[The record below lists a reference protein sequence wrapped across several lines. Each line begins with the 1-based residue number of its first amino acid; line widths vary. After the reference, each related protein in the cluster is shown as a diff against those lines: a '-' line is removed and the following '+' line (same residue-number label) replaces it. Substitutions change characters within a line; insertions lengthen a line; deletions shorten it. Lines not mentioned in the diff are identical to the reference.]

1 MYLLDQH
8 GIGREDYMIFKSI
21 TVKDKSGKDIELRNA
36 EVQDAEALINYLKV
50 TNAETPYLIC
60 EPEEITLSL
69 EQEKAIITRKQEDE
83 RELLLLAFENGRHI
97 GNVSL
102 MSVGT
107 SVRYKHRCNL
117 AIALYKEYCG
127 RGIGR
132 LMLETI
138 FDVARKTGYTQAE
151 LEVVTENVGA
161 LHLYESLG
169 FVKYGQLPNSMRYKD
184 GRTVDSFLMVK
195 EL

>member
-1 MYLLDQH
+1 M
-8 GIGREDYMIFKSI
+8 RFENI
-21 TVKDKSGKDIELRNA
+21 TVNDRSGEAIELRNA
-36 EVQDAEALINYLKV
+36 EVQDAAALIEYLKV
-50 TNAETPYLIC
+50 TNAESPYLIC

-69 EQEKAIITRKQEDE
+69 EQEIEIIKRKEAAE

-107 SVRYKHRCNL
+107 SVRYKHRCSI
-117 AIALYKEYCG
+117 AIALYKEYCR

-132 LMLETI
+132 IMLGEVL
-138 FDVARKTGYTQAE
+138 DVAKKTGYTQAE
-151 LEVVTENVGA
+151 LEVVTENTGA
-161 LHLYESLG
+161 VHLYESLG
-169 FVKYGQLPNSMRYKD
+169 FVKCGQLPNSMRYKD
-184 GRTVDSFLMVK
+184 GRTVDSYLMVK

>member
-1 MYLLDQH
+1 MKY
-8 GIGREDYMIFKSI
+8 KSI
-21 TVKDKSGKDIELRNA
+21 TVKDKTGKDIELRST
-36 EVQDAEALINYLKV
+36 EVQDAEALITYLKV

-69 EQEKAIITRKQEDE
+69 EQEKDIIIRKEESE
-83 RELLLLAFENGRHI
+83 RELLLLAFENGKHI

-107 SVRYKHRCNL
+107 SMRYKHRCNI
-117 AIALYKEYCG
+117 AIALYREYCG

-138 FDVARKTGYTQAE
+138 LNVAKKTGYTQSE
-151 LEVVTENVGA
+151 LEVVTENTGA
-161 LHLYESLG
+161 IHLYESLG
-169 FVKYGQLPNSMRYKD
+169 FVKFGQLPNSMKYND
-184 GRTVDSFLMVK
+184 GSTVDSFMMVRQ
-195 EL
+195 L

>member
-1 MYLLDQH
+1 M
-8 GIGREDYMIFKSI
+8 RFESR

-36 EVQDAEALINYLKV
+36 EVRDAEALIEYLKV
-50 TNAETPYLIC
+50 TNAESPYLIC

-69 EQEKAIITRKQEDE
+69 EQEKAIITGKEGSE

-107 SVRYKHRCNL
+107 SVRYKHRCGI

-138 FDVARKTGYTQAE
+138 LDVAAKTGYTQAE
-151 LEVVTENVGA
+151 LEVVTENTGA
-161 LHLYESLG
+161 VHLYESLG
-169 FVKYGQLPNSMRYKD
+169 FVQYGRLPNSMRYKD

-195 EL
+195 DLKS